1 MKKSTKLVALGAALI
16 LSGILVT
23 TLSLS
28 SQVSAQGSTVD
39 VEKWKHILNETR
51 MAIEANDDPGALTQ
65 LDLAEGVL
73 SGGSN
78 MTTESNMT
86 EAIVTGWL
94 PIYCFKYL
102 LFYEIINPGQFLL
115 VISWQNWTTTL
126 P

>member
-28 SQVSAQGSTVD
+28 SQVSVSAQGSTVD
-39 VEKWKHILNETR
+39 VEKLKQILNETR

-78 MTTESNMT
+78 MTAESNMT
-86 EAIVTGWL
+86 EAIVTG
-94 PIYCFKYL
+94 
-102 LFYEIINPGQFLL
+102 
-115 VISWQNWTTTL
+115 
-126 P
+126 

>member
-23 TLSLS
+23 TLCLS

-39 VEKWKHILNETR
+39 VEKLKQILNETR

-73 SGGSN
+73 SGDSN
-78 MTTESNMT
+78 MTSESNMT
-86 EAIVTGWL
+86 EAIVTG
-94 PIYCFKYL
+94 
-102 LFYEIINPGQFLL
+102 
-115 VISWQNWTTTL
+115 
-126 P
+126 

>member
-28 SQVSAQGSTVD
+28 SQVSVSAQGSTVD
-39 VEKWKHILNETR
+39 VEKLKQILNETR

-86 EAIVTGWL
+86 EAIVTG
-94 PIYCFKYL
+94 
-102 LFYEIINPGQFLL
+102 
-115 VISWQNWTTTL
+115 
-126 P
+126 

>member
-28 SQVSAQGSTVD
+28 GQVSAQGSTVN
-39 VEKWKHILNETR
+39 VEKLKQILNETR

-73 SGGSN
+73 SGGRN
-78 MTTESNMT
+78 MTAESNMT
-86 EAIVTGWL
+86 EAIVTG
-94 PIYCFKYL
+94 
-102 LFYEIINPGQFLL
+102 
-115 VISWQNWTTTL
+115 
-126 P
+126 

>member
-39 VEKWKHILNETR
+39 IEKLKQILNETR
-51 MAIEANDDPGALTQ
+51 MAIEANDDPGALTL

-73 SGGSN
+73 SGGRN
-78 MTTESNMT
+78 MTAESNMT
-86 EAIVTGWL
+86 EAIVTG
-94 PIYCFKYL
+94 
-102 LFYEIINPGQFLL
+102 
-115 VISWQNWTTTL
+115 
-126 P
+126 

>member
-39 VEKWKHILNETR
+39 VEKLKHILNETR
-51 MAIEANDDPGALTQ
+51 VAIEANDDPGALTQ

-78 MTTESNMT
+78 MTAESNMT
-86 EAIVTGWL
+86 EAIVTGCNS
-94 PIYCFKYL
+94 IF
-102 LFYEIINPGQFLL
+102 FLYFFF
-115 VISWQNWTTTL
+115 
-126 P
+126 

>member
-23 TLSLS
+23 AISLS
-28 SQVSAQGSTVD
+28 SQASAQGSTVD
-39 VEKWKHILNETR
+39 VEKLKQILNETR

-78 MTTESNMT
+78 TTAESNMT
-86 EAIVTGWL
+86 EAIVTG
-94 PIYCFKYL
+94 
-102 LFYEIINPGQFLL
+102 
-115 VISWQNWTTTL
+115 
-126 P
+126 

>member
-1 MKKSTKLVALGAALI
+1 MKKSTKLVALGAVLI

-28 SQVSAQGSTVD
+28 SQVSVSAQGSTVD
-39 VEKWKHILNETR
+39 VEKLKQILNETR

-65 LDLAEGVL
+65 LDLAEGML

-86 EAIVTGWL
+86 EAIVTG
-94 PIYCFKYL
+94 
-102 LFYEIINPGQFLL
+102 
-115 VISWQNWTTTL
+115 
-126 P
+126 

>member
-28 SQVSAQGSTVD
+28 GQVSAQESIFD
-39 VEKWKHILNETR
+39 VEKLKQILNETR

-78 MTTESNMT
+78 MTAESNMT
-86 EAIVTGWL
+86 EAIVTG
-94 PIYCFKYL
+94 
-102 LFYEIINPGQFLL
+102 
-115 VISWQNWTTTL
+115 
-126 P
+126 